1 MICIP
6 ASPPQYSKT
15 SRPTQHCPSCP
26 HLMSDCLTP
35 VALPK
40 ICPFQNPAE
49 QTKLTGRHF
58 SPLERRCDRD
68 TWDKQEEV
76 EYIIPWEGKF
86 RESDIQVYSHVDA
99 VKGSETS
106 LLSTWPL
113 FPMQDILFTVICR
126 KCDSRYF

>member
-1 MICIP
+1 
-6 ASPPQYSKT
+6 
-15 SRPTQHCPSCP
+15 
-26 HLMSDCLTP
+26 MSDCLTP

-58 SPLERRCDRD
+58 SPLERRCDHD

-86 RESDIQVYSHVDA
+86 RESDIQVCSHVDA
-99 VKGSETS
+99 
-106 LLSTWPL
+106 
-113 FPMQDILFTVICR
+113 C
-126 KCDSRYF
+126 